1 MAMARPAIRW
11 LIPGLAALAALG
23 VGLAAP
29 AGAQKSSEVTER
41 TRALQQKQQQLK
53 EERARAAEARKREAS
68 VLAELEEVEKRL
80 ADKRKQVTALDLRT
94 RKAQGEV
101 VSLQAEITRLE
112 AQRASQQAALGR
124 RLRALYMLH
133 AQGGAL
139 PFLLSGDD
147 PLERAV
153 RIRHFAALAT
163 VDARAIREY
172 RVSSEGLADR
182 HAKVETRRRELG
194 SLRAEAE
201 SERAVADQDAGRRRV
216 LLAKVRDERVYHERT
231 VGELSEATRRLEVL
245 LRDLEA
251 RQRRAA
257 VRPPSPEQRPRPA
270 PSAPSVGGTGIA
282 AQRGRLGWPA
292 DGKVVVEFGAQVHPR
307 FGTKTFRN
315 GIDIEVA
322 EGTNINAVYPGHVVY
337 TGWFRGYGNLVIVD
351 HGGEYYTLYGHAAEI
366 RVTEGD
372 DVRQG
377 QTLGTVGDTG
387 SLGGARLYFEVRHQ
401 GKPVDPLPWLRPRG

>member
-1 MAMARPAIRW
+1 MAMARPVMRW
-11 LIPGLAALAALG
+11 LLPGVAALAALG

-80 ADKRKQVTALDLRT
+80 ADKRKQVAALDLRT

-101 VSLQAEITRLE
+101 VALQAEIARLE

-216 LLAKVRDERVYHERT
+216 LLAKVRDERAYHERT
-231 VGELSEATRRLEVL
+231 VGELSEATRRLEAL

-257 VRPPSPEQRPRPA
+257 VKAARAGAATAAGPERRRASAASGSRRSAVASGGRPTARWSRSSALRCIPGSARRRSGTASTSRSRREPTSTPCTPGTWCTRAGSAATATWSSSITGASTTRCTVTPPR
-270 PSAPSVGGTGIA
+270 SA
-282 AQRGRLGWPA
+282 
-292 DGKVVVEFGAQVHPR
+292 
-307 FGTKTFRN
+307 
-315 GIDIEVA
+315 
-322 EGTNINAVYPGHVVY
+322 
-337 TGWFRGYGNLVIVD
+337 
-351 HGGEYYTLYGHAAEI
+351 
-366 RVTEGD
+366 
-372 DVRQG
+372 
-377 QTLGTVGDTG
+377 
-387 SLGGARLYFEVRHQ
+387 
-401 GKPVDPLPWLRPRG
+401 